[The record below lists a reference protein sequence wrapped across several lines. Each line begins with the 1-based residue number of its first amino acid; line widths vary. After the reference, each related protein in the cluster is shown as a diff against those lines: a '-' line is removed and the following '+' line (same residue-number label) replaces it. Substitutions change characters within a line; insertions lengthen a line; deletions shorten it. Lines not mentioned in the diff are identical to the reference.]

1 MNMARTVVDSKPTGL
16 DQFGRRYFKRE
27 VIGLIL
33 QAAVLFIA
41 AGRFDLP
48 RGWIFFCL
56 VGVGKF
62 GSLAGLSRLNP
73 DLINHRG
80 RFIKPDTQPFDRL
93 FFALF
98 LPLIFVMAAVAGL
111 DAGRFHW
118 TPAPAWF
125 FPAGLLI
132 LLTCYILSLWAM
144 ATNPHF
150 ETTVRLQQDRGQT
163 VCTSGPYRFIRH
175 PGYLAV
181 ILFALSEPMVL
192 GSYSAFIPAA
202 MIIGLIFVR
211 TVLEDRMLQE
221 QLPGYRDYAART
233 GSRLIPG
240 IW

>member
-1 MNMARTVVDSKPTGL
+1 MTRTVVDSKSIGL
-16 DQFGRRYFKRE
+16 DRFGRRYFKRE

-33 QAAVLFIA
+33 QTAVLFIA
-41 AGRFDLP
+41 AGRLDWP
-48 RGWIFFCL
+48 RGWVFVCL
-56 VGVGKF
+56 FGVGKF
-62 GSLAGLSRLNP
+62 GSLAWLARLNP

-80 RFIKPDTQPFDRL
+80 RFIKPDTQPFDRI

-98 LPLIFVMAAVAGL
+98 LPLIFVMTAVAGL
-111 DAGRFHW
+111 DVGRFHW
-118 TPAPAWF
+118 TQAPTWLL
-125 FPAGLLI
+125 PLGLLI
-132 LLTCYILSLWAM
+132 LLLCYSLSLWAM

-181 ILFALSEPMVL
+181 ILFALGEPMIL
-192 GSYSAFIPAA
+192 GSYSAFVPAA
-202 MIIGLIFVR
+202 MIIGLIFIR

-221 QLPGYRDYAART
+221 QLPGYREYTART
-233 GSRLIPG
+233 RSRLIPL